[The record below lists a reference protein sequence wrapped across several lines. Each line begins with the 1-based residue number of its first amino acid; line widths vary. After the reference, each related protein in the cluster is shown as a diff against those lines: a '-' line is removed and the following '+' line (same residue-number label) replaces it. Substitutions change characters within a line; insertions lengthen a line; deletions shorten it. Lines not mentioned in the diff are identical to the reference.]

1 MEKLGNVFSARTH
14 EREAGPGIVFLGHM
28 DTVFPAGTAAAR
40 PFRAEGGRA
49 YGPGVAD
56 MKAGVVANMFA
67 ARALK
72 ELGLIDV
79 PMTLMFSPDEE
90 LGAPRLPASTV
101 SGLAGRAPSSAR
113 NRGSRTAA

>member
-1 MEKLGNVFSARTH
+1 
-14 EREAGPGIVFLGHM
+14 M

-40 PFRAEGGRA
+40 PFRVDGGRA

-72 ELGLIDV
+72 DSRAHRRSHDV
-79 PMTLMFSPDEE
+79 HVLARR
-90 LGAPRLPASTV
+90 GAGGTHGYPRYP
-101 SGLAGRAPSSAR
+101 
-113 NRGSRTAA
+113 